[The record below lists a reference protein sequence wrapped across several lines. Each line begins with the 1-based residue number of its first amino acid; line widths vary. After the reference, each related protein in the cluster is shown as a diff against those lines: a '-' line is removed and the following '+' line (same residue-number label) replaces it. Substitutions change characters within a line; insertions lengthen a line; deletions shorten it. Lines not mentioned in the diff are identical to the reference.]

1 MEELIRQM
9 IAQSPAVA
17 VLIFL
22 VWRLD
27 ARLANAQDIMIE
39 LLRAALE
46 RCENENNEDQR

>member
-1 MEELIRQM
+1 MDELIRQM

-27 ARLANAQDIMIE
+27 MRLEELTQMLIDLCKQEQDVAHSKSVE
-39 LLRAALE
+39 K
-46 RCENENNEDQR
+46 